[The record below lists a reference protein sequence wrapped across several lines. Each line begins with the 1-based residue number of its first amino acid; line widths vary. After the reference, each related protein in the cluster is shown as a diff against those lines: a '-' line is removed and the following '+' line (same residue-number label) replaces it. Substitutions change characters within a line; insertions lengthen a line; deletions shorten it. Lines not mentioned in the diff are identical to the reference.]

1 MEDYTGMTLHPGD
14 EVFYVAEGGY
24 LTEGTVMSFLEDEYE
39 DEYGPHQCNKVTVE
53 SKFWKENNEGDLYH
67 EIDNVSPFQ
76 CIKKQG
82 VRYEN
87 CKVYVLRDE

>member
-1 MEDYTGMTLHPGD
+1 MEDYTGMTLHLGD

-39 DEYGPHQCNKVTVE
+39 DEHGSHQCNKVTIE
-53 SKFWKENNEGDLYH
+53 SKFWKENNDGELYH
-67 EIDNVSPFQ
+67 EIDNISPFQ

-87 CKVYVLRDE
+87 CKVYVFRDE